1 MDKEAFKKLLNGID
15 FAELL
20 PDINE
25 ILSVVAPTAKI
36 LMLCGSFIML
46 AFGLYCLMIAPREA
60 THLAGYRFRWGMGS
74 VQSWRF
80 MQRCAGVIFLVLGL
94 GSAVYMALHT
104 RQVDEL
110 ALMDLLIT
118 AAVYIILQAGV
129 ALVGCLLTNLLVIL
143 RYDLKGNR
151 RYTWRELWKA
161 E

>member
-20 PDINE
+20 PDINQ
-25 ILSVVAPTAKI
+25 ILSIVAPVTKV
-36 LMLCGSFIML
+36 LMFCGSFILL

-60 THLAGYRFRWGMGS
+60 TYLMGYRFRWGMGS
-74 VQSWRF
+74 VKAWRF
-80 MQRCAGVIFLVLGL
+80 MQRTAGVIFTVLGL
-94 GSAVYMALHT
+94 SCAVVVALQT
-104 RQVDEL
+104 QQVDQLPLMEL
-110 ALMDLLIT
+110 MTT
-118 AAVYIILQAGV
+118 ACLYILFQAGV
-129 ALVGCLLTNLLVIL
+129 ALAGCLITNLLVIL